1 MGLIKCPRCE
11 LNYIQE
17 NEKCCNVCRR
27 GTKDEP
33 ESEELVIC
41 PECGENPVVRGRELC
56 ASCLKEHL
64 RQQKLDSLADA
75 AENGDDLELAAVDGL
90 EEMEEIDVALQE
102 DIPESEY
109 DEIDREF
116 GTIDDEEPV
125 LEEEDE

>member
-11 LNYIQE
+11 LNYIKE

-27 GTKDEP
+27 GTKDES
-33 ESEELVIC
+33 ETEELSIC

-56 ASCLKEHL
+56 AACLKEHL

-75 AENGDDLELAAVDGL
+75 AENGDDIELAVDGL
-90 EEMEEIDVALQE
+90 DEMEEIDVSLQE
-102 DIPESEY
+102 DIPASEY

-116 GTIDDEEPV
+116 GSVDDEEP
-125 LEEEDE
+125 LSEEDE

>member
-27 GTKDEP
+27 GMRDEP
-33 ESEELVIC
+33 DAEELTIC

-56 ASCLKEHL
+56 AACLKEHL
-64 RQQKLDSLADA
+64 RQQKLDSIADA
-75 AENGDDLELAAVDGL
+75 AENGDDLELTSVDGL
-90 EEMEEIDVALQE
+90 DEMEEIDVSIQE

-116 GTIDDEEPV
+116 GPIDDEEP
-125 LEEEDE
+125 LIDEDE